1 MADKI
6 EKCEEAAAIVR
17 EYEKITCTKKRIICL
32 AYHLG
37 EVFWKFKEK
46 KMLVN
51 MVKEFKVNKLTM
63 TSNYS
68 TMTITRN

>member
-37 EVFWKFKEK
+37 EVF
-46 KMLVN
+46 
-51 MVKEFKVNKLTM
+51 
-63 TSNYS
+63 
-68 TMTITRN
+68 

>member
-1 MADKI
+1 MSKDEIKELLIGSFLDRKKVETTNLNDMADKI

-37 EVFWKFKEK
+37 EVF
-46 KMLVN
+46 
-51 MVKEFKVNKLTM
+51 
-63 TSNYS
+63 
-68 TMTITRN
+68 